1 MRGKDLSKGRLIKSN
16 NRLCIYL
23 KPSIMFRWR
32 NGKSTQ
38 LSNAMSIVE
47 LLVHMDCEGC
57 EKRIRRA
64 ISKIEGVDSLEIDMD
79 KQKVT
84 VTGYVDQRKVLK
96 VVRRTGRKAEF
107 WPFPYDT
114 EYYPYASQYLDES
127 TYSSSYNYYMHGSNE
142 SVHGYFP
149 DPLYSTVADQT
160 VHLFSDDNVHAYC
173 TLM

>member
-1 MRGKDLSKGRLIKSN
+1 MFGWRRGK
-16 NRLCIYL
+16 
-23 KPSIMFRWR
+23 
-32 NGKSTQ
+32 TH

-57 EKRIRRA
+57 EKRVRKA
-64 ISKIEGVDSLEIDMD
+64 ISKIDGVDSLEIDMD

-84 VTGYVDQRKVLK
+84 VMGYVEQRKVLK
-96 VVRRTGRKAEF
+96 AVRRTGRKAEF
-107 WPFPYDT
+107 WPFPYDG

-127 TYSSSYNYYMHGSNE
+127 TFSSSYNYYMHGFNE

-149 DPLYSTVADQT
+149 DQAYCTVPDHT

-173 TLM
+173 SIM

>member
-1 MRGKDLSKGRLIKSN
+1 MCNDENIILHA
-16 NRLCIYL
+16 CI
-23 KPSIMFRWR
+23 S
-32 NGKSTQ
+32 
-38 LSNAMSIVE
+38 A
-47 LLVHMDCEGC
+47 
-57 EKRIRRA
+57 
-64 ISKIEGVDSLEIDMD
+64 GVDSLEIDMD

-96 VVRRTGRKAEF
+96 VVRRTGRRAEF